1 MKEDNAIVIKNL
13 SKVYLKKEN
22 LGRISFWQKVFKT
35 NKSSHFF
42 ALKDINLEIK
52 QGEIIGIIGPNGAG
66 KSTLLKILAEVTP
79 PSTGEIEIYG
89 KLASILEIGIGFQ
102 PELSGYENIFLVGQ
116 LYGLRKKE
124 IAKKID
130 KIVELFGFPDFIN
143 TEVKHYS
150 SGMYMRLAFSIIIN
164 IEADIYLFDEVLN
177 VGDAAFQWQALSEIK
192 KLKEKGK
199 TVLIVTH
206 VPKTILNLCDRML
219 LLKKFKQ
226 ISFDYPN
233 NVILEYQRIIQ
244 KQDKKLTYSSIFK
257 KHDILKLK
265 SNQSFDADILFFR
278 ISNKGFSNS
287 DKIFYDKPIEILIKI
302 KSNIKQKIIF
312 ALMISDF
319 NGTLIN
325 TQKIFLVNK
334 SKNTSEEITIIFKP
348 FTFSNSQYGFEA
360 AFLDENN
367 QILCI
372 YRNLM
377 TIDLF
382 HSENKNNDFLGIIGI
397 NTKIIRKIS
406 PPNADM

>member
-1 MKEDNAIVIKNL
+1 MRGDNAIVIKNL
-13 SKVYLKKEN
+13 SKVFLKKEG
-22 LGRISFWQKVFKT
+22 LDRISFWQKIFKT
-35 NKSSHFF
+35 NKSSNFF

-79 PSTGEIEIYG
+79 PSKGEVEIYG

-124 IAKKID
+124 IAKKIE
-130 KIVELFGFPDFIN
+130 KIIELFGFPNFIN
-143 TEVKHYS
+143 TEVKYYS

-164 IEADIYLFDEVLN
+164 IEADIYLFDEILN
-177 VGDAAFQWQALSEIK
+177 VGDATFQWQALAEIK

-206 VPKTILNLCDRML
+206 VPKTIHNLCDRML
-219 LLKKFKQ
+219 LLIKSKQ
-226 ISFDYPN
+226 ISFDHPN
-233 NVILEYQRIIQ
+233 DVIIEYQRIIQ
-244 KQDKKLTYSSIFK
+244 KQDKKLAYFLELE

-265 SNQSFDADILFFR
+265 SNPSFDTDILFFR

-319 NGTLIN
+319 NGNLLN
-325 TQKIFLVNK
+325 TQKISLGNE
-334 SKNTSEEITIIFKP
+334 SESTGEEITIIFKP

-367 QILCI
+367 HILCN
-372 YRNLM
+372 YRNLL
-377 TIDLF
+377 TIEFF
-382 HSENKNNDFLGIIGI
+382 HSENKTDNFTGIIRI
-397 NTKIIRKIS
+397 DTEIIKKSPAADEIS
-406 PPNADM
+406 